1 MRVSGGD
8 AQHGVSQT
16 GCTEPPV
23 CQQARRC
30 DCSSHHSCRQ
40 LRHQGGAGADQGT
53 PRQSA
58 PRFCPLFPGISLHIP
73 AQAPLK
79 PTSAAG
85 AENPALLQHR
95 LDVCPSSLW
104 LGPSSPR
111 WLHPHLAGSILTSLA
126 PGVQAQRGA
135 GQSSLSAGGHC
146 AEGPYRRG
154 RCPKAQHHAEPPSP
168 ASPAPTAGFDRL

>member
-1 MRVSGGD
+1 MLS
-8 AQHGVSQT
+8 T
-16 GCTEPPV
+16 GCPRQGVQSLPFASRPGGVTV
-23 CQQARRC
+23 AHTTAAA
-30 DCSSHHSCRQ
+30 SSD
-40 LRHQGGAGADQGT
+40 RHQGGAGADQGT

-73 AQAPLK
+73 AQAPLE

-111 WLHPHLAGSILTSLA
+111 WLHPHLAGSILTLLA

-146 AEGPYRRG
+146 AEGPYGRG

-168 ASPAPTAGFDRL
+168 APPAPTAGFARL